1 VFVVAV
7 ALAFGA
13 AIALAPATARAQRES
28 FDGLAARQHAKTM
41 DDRALDLNGDGVV
54 DDHERELAVQ
64 NAMQQRFMDADGKV
78 DKQKVR
84 AAQAQ
89 RKQLLL
95 ESKALDA
102 EPELLEKKAK
112 GKKLNAKEEA
122 QLQLA
127 AEAHER
133 EKRERADRA
142 AAKSTQSAAA
152 QKLAKPII
160 DY

>member
-1 VFVVAV
+1 MAAV

-13 AIALAPATARAQRES
+13 TLALTPAAALAQRES

-64 NAMQQRFMDADGKV
+64 NAMLQRYMDADGRV
-78 DKQKVR
+78 DKQKKR
-84 AAQAQ
+84 AAEAL
-89 RKQLLL
+89 RKQLIL

-102 EPELLEKKAK
+102 EQELLEKKAK
-112 GKKLNAKEEA
+112 GKKLSAKDEA

-127 AEAHER
+127 AEVHER
-133 EKRERADRA
+133 QKRERAERA
-142 AAKSTQSAAA
+142 TQKSSQSAAA
-152 QKLAKPII
+152 QKLSKPII